1 MSVKKA
7 WGELTRCGG
16 SEDSPVPYY
25 IELTDNPSFFGR
37 VASPQAGGK
46 IEFSHSSQHVIECPF
61 ISSTHFSIEYEIND
75 SGEIIGYK
83 INDYSRNGTF
93 LDGILIGSVHQ
104 VLSNGAEITLRYKDK
119 IKIAYRFNTIL
130 MPHVAK
136 VRKPEMDTATA
147 ALAQQ
152 ITLLQEEIGKLES
165 KCTTQEEQCRSLQ
178 ADLDAASRKNRQSEK
193 LVEQQAKELSEAK
206 ERISMVEANASAVQA
221 RVIRLEN
228 DLEEAELSI
237 KDQRSKLG
245 SLQDKLKSKNE
256 QLESNQKV
264 ISNGNQALTKEQTIR
279 IHTEALLQEITEQF
293 EQSKEKNSRLSAANQ
308 ALQAMIIEQ
317 ENQKS
322 KLQEHIG
329 THRAMIIA
337 IQQRVKE
344 QLRLNHTVESK
355 LHDLLQLF
363 GQVDSTTKQLIQVTD
378 KHLLRDIDEFLAAPE
393 FIAINYNSSN
403 EGNRSAWADQ
413 EDSSNR
419 SEKGILS
426 ASLPRSNNVVAPS
439 GTLSG
444 HFSNTMP
451 AAPLGS
457 EDSSISKRGFNF
469 TQVPFSGV
477 YEEDEAATFA
487 PSIALQEAIMEVDN
501 DNEEDEEEPSTIE
514 QMKRSGGKAMNG
526 TDVEDEGTCDE
537 TRNKDDHM
545 VAADGLETQ
554 IPVTDEAENNQ
565 SHSPSALKS
574 ESIKG
579 IFLSQESNIRKSG
592 SPPSKSDIVFGE
604 QNKFAISE
612 SEEEILYTSIPVPPQ
627 GLVRKRSEMDGSNED
642 SESHFHDQEDG
653 PRVKRHR
660 VEETTFALESHGI
673 DDLGFISPPKSF
685 DISRD
690 LLLSRDEYNMDFNDQ
705 SMKIREE
712 DCQRPMDTSMNTV
725 SRLEVSAS
733 QDN

>member
-1 MSVKKA
+1 
-7 WGELTRCGG
+7 
-16 SEDSPVPYY
+16 
-25 IELTDNPSFFGR
+25 
-37 VASPQAGGK
+37 
-46 IEFSHSSQHVIECPF
+46 
-61 ISSTHFSIEYEIND
+61 
-75 SGEIIGYK
+75 
-83 INDYSRNGTF
+83 
-93 LDGILIGSVHQ
+93 
-104 VLSNGAEITLRYKDK
+104 
-119 IKIAYRFNTIL
+119 
-130 MPHVAK
+130 
-136 VRKPEMDTATA
+136 
-147 ALAQQ
+147 
-152 ITLLQEEIGKLES
+152 
-165 KCTTQEEQCRSLQ
+165 
-178 ADLDAASRKNRQSEK
+178 
-193 LVEQQAKELSEAK
+193 
-206 ERISMVEANASAVQA
+206 
-221 RVIRLEN
+221 
-228 DLEEAELSI
+228 
-237 KDQRSKLG
+237 
-245 SLQDKLKSKNE
+245 
-256 QLESNQKV
+256 
-264 ISNGNQALTKEQTIR
+264 
-279 IHTEALLQEITEQF
+279 
-293 EQSKEKNSRLSAANQ
+293 
-308 ALQAMIIEQ
+308 
-317 ENQKS
+317 
-322 KLQEHIG
+322 
-329 THRAMIIA
+329 
-337 IQQRVKE
+337 VKE